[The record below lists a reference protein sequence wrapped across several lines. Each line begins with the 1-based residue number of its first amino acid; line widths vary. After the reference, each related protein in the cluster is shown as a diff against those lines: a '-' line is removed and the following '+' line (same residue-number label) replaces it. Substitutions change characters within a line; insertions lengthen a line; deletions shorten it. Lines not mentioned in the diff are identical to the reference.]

1 MNLFC
6 PFLLRKEEDGTYHSV
21 WLCKFRVEIQQTMT
35 LQKIIRDNEL
45 YIKNYMGSHLSS
57 ATSTMDNKL
66 VKDAVSNNAGVGS
79 IRNAYFSTVYKVG
92 LLNAPMRNK

>member
-1 MNLFC
+1 
-6 PFLLRKEEDGTYHSV
+6 
-21 WLCKFRVEIQQTMT
+21 
-35 LQKIIRDNEL
+35 
-45 YIKNYMGSHLSS
+45 MGSHLSS